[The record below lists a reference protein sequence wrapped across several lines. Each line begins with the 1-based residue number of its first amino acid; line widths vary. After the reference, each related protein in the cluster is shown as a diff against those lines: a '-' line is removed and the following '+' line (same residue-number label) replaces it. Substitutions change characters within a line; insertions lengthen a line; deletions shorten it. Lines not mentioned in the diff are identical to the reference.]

1 MTKVL
6 LWRDVDGSF
15 VGGGLWDLFIFSPQ
29 FYLESKLLRK
39 KKKQKNTFVNLKKTN
54 LVGLS
59 YLTCLILGS

>member
-1 MTKVL
+1 MGSLYIFPPVL
-6 LWRDVDGSF
+6 LG
-15 VGGGLWDLFIFSPQ
+15 IKIAQ
-29 FYLESKLLRK
+29 E